1 MVVAA
6 GLVASLTYVG
16 SAGNLWTTPYGRLL
30 TAKGVL
36 FCGVIA
42 CGFLNWRSW
51 SGGAVGGPAAAARS
65 GESVGIVTIEILL
78 AAAIVIVT
86 AIFTELEHP

>member
-1 MVVAA
+1 MVVTA
-6 GLVASLTYVG
+6 GFIASLTYVG
-16 SAGNLWTTPYGRLL
+16 SVANLWATPYGRWL
-30 TAKGVL
+30 TVKGML

-42 CGFLNWRSW
+42 CGFLNWRRW
-51 SGGAVGGPAAAARS
+51 SGGARRGRTMTLPTGEPVGAAA
-65 GESVGIVTIEILL
+65 IEILL